1 VPDVEKLRHTVFWP
15 SLVLLGGG
23 LLYTLTGGD
32 LAVTNLK
39 SAARSMTLS
48 LSGPLSITAMGA
60 LLVCMIVAVSPLG
73 AVRLGG
79 PEAEP
84 ELTKWQ
90 YFSIAL
96 CTTVAVGILFW
107 ATAEPLYQYQSPP
120 SSLGIE
126 PESQAARV
134 FAMST
139 LLQHWTLIPYSLYA
153 VPAVLF
159 ALMFYNLGQ
168 PFRLSSCLYPLLGK
182 ASRGGVGVLVDTVC
196 LFALVAGMAASL
208 GAGILTLG
216 GGLNSLFGVTSGP
229 ALWVILGLFVVAS
242 FIVSAVSG
250 LQKGVRI
257 LSDLNTKVFFI
268 LMLLIAILGPSG
280 DRIALTFA
288 GIQDYVINLV
298 PRGLLLQ
305 FKPSD
310 PWPLDWTL
318 FYWTNWMAWA
328 PVTAL
333 FLGRISKGYTVRQM
347 MTFTLLLPSLF
358 VTVWMG
364 ILGGSALVMESQ
376 SHTLLNQLADS
387 GPESIIYSIMQTIP
401 MGSFL
406 SAVFVV
412 GVFVSYVTAADSN
425 TMAMAGLC
433 WSGISPD
440 SPDPP
445 AKLKILWGCI
455 VGSLAVIMICS
466 AGIDGVKALSNLGG
480 IPALFFEIACAVAL
494 LLMVVNRKRF
504 E

>member
-1 VPDVEKLRHTVFWP
+1 MEKLRHWVFWP
-15 SLVLLGGG
+15 ALVLLGGG
-23 LLYTLTGGD
+23 VLFTLIGGD
-32 LAVTNLK
+32 PAVGKLNSLARHV
-39 SAARSMTLS
+39 TLS
-48 LSGPLSITAMGA
+48 LAAPLSITAISM
-60 LLVCMIVAVSPLG
+60 LVVCAIVAASPVG
-73 AVRLGG
+73 GVRLGG
-79 PEAEP
+79 PQAEP
-84 ELTKWQ
+84 DLSKWQ
-90 YFSIAL
+90 YFSISL

-107 ATAEPLYQYQSPP
+107 ATAEPLYQYQNPP

-126 PESQAARV
+126 PESQAAKV

-139 LLQHWTLIPYSLYA
+139 LLQHWTLIPYSMYA

-159 ALMFYNLGQ
+159 ALMFYNMGQ

-182 ASRGGVGVLVDTVC
+182 WSRRGIGALVDTIC

-216 GGLNSLFGVTSGP
+216 GGLNFLFGLPSQP
-229 ALWVILGLFVVAS
+229 FLWVVIGVIVVVS

-250 LQKGVRI
+250 LQNGVRV
-257 LSDLNTKVFFI
+257 LSDLNTKLFFGI
-268 LMLLIAILGPSG
+268 MLMIAFLGPSG
-280 DRIALTFA
+280 DRIALTVA
-288 GIQDYVINLV
+288 GVADYVVNLV

-305 FKPSD
+305 FLPEDS
-310 PWPLDWTL
+310 WPLDWTL

-347 MTFTLLLPSLF
+347 MAFTLLLPSLF

-364 ILGGSALVMESQ
+364 ILGGAALVMESQ
-376 SHTLLNQLADS
+376 TQTLLGKLADS
-387 GPESIIYSIMQTIP
+387 GPESIIYSILETIP
-401 MGSFL
+401 MGGVL
-406 SAVFVV
+406 AGLFVL

-425 TMAMAGLC
+425 TMAMAVLC

-455 VGSLAVIMICS
+455 VGSLSVIMICS

-480 IPALFFEIACAVAL
+480 IPALFFEMACAVSL
-494 LLMVVNRKRF
+494 LLLVMNHKKL
-504 E
+504 ELK

>member
-1 VPDVEKLRHTVFWP
+1 MVFWP
-15 SLVLLGGG
+15 SLLLLGGG
-23 LLYTLTGGD
+23 VLYTLVGGD
-32 LAVTNLK
+32 SAVAKLNA
-39 SAARSMTLS
+39 AARAITLS
-48 LSGPLSITAMGA
+48 LSAPLSITALAMLA
-60 LLVCMIVAVSPLG
+60 VCVVVAVSPLG

-79 PEAEP
+79 PQAKP

-107 ATAEPLYQYQSPP
+107 ATAEPLYQYQAPP
-120 SSLGIE
+120 TSLGIE

-139 LLQHWTLIPYSLYA
+139 LLQHWTLIPYSMYA

-168 PFRLSSCLYPLLGK
+168 PFRLSSCLYPLLGRW
-182 ASRGGVGVLVDTVC
+182 SRGGIGVLVDTVC

-216 GGLNSLFGVTSGP
+216 GGLHFLFGVPSGP
-229 ALWVILGLFVVAS
+229 FLWVVIGVGVVVS

-250 LQKGVRI
+250 LQKGVRV
-257 LSDLNTKVFFI
+257 LSDLNTKVFFV
-268 LMLLIAILGPSG
+268 LMLLIAVLGPSG

-288 GIQDYVINLV
+288 GIQDYFVNLV

-305 FKPSD
+305 FQPDD
-310 PWPLDWTL
+310 PWTLAWTL

-347 MTFTLLLPSLF
+347 MAYTLLLPSLF

-376 SHTLLNQLADS
+376 SHTLLISLTEE
-387 GPESIIYSIMQTIP
+387 GPESIIYSILQTMP
-401 MGSFL
+401 MGSVL
-406 SAVFVV
+406 AGIFVL

-445 AKLKILWGCI
+445 ANLKVLWGCI
-455 VGSLAVIMICS
+455 VGSLSVIMICS
-466 AGIDGVKALSNLGG
+466 AGINGVKALSNLGG
-480 IPALFFEIACAVAL
+480 IPALFFEMACAVSL
-494 LLMVVNRKRF
+494 LLLVVNRKQF

>member
-1 VPDVEKLRHTVFWP
+1 MEKLRHSVFWP
-15 SLVLLGGG
+15 SLLLLGTGLAYTLLGG
-23 LLYTLTGGD
+23 D
-32 LAVTNLK
+32 PAVTNLK
-39 SAARSMTLS
+39 EIAASLTLS
-48 LSGPLSITAMGA
+48 LKTPLSVTAMSSLGICVLVA
-60 LLVCMIVAVSPLG
+60 LSPLG
-73 AVRLGG
+73 GVRLGG
-79 PEAEP
+79 PEAKP
-84 ELTKWQ
+84 DLTTWQ

-107 ATAEPLYQYQSPP
+107 ATAEPLYQYQAPP
-120 SSLGIE
+120 ESLGIV

-139 LLQHWTLIPYSLYA
+139 LLQHWTLLPYSMYA

-182 ASRGGVGVLVDTVC
+182 ASRSGVGVIVDTVC

-216 GGLNSLFGVTSGP
+216 GGLNYLFGVTSGP
-229 ALWVILGLFVVAS
+229 ALWVVIGIVVVAS

-257 LSDLNTKVFFI
+257 LSDLNTKVFFA
-268 LMLLIAILGPSG
+268 LMLLIALVGPSG
-280 DRIALTFA
+280 DRIALTLT
-288 GIQDYVINLV
+288 GIADYVVNLV
-298 PRGLLLQ
+298 PRGFLWQ
-305 FKPSD
+305 FDASD
-310 PWPLDWTL
+310 PWPLAWTL

-347 MTFTLLLPSLF
+347 MLFTLILPSLF

-376 SHTLLNQLADS
+376 SHSLLDKLAAS
-387 GPESIIYSIMQTIP
+387 GPESIIYAIMQTMP
-401 MGSFL
+401 LGSL
-406 SAVFVV
+406 LAAVFVV
-412 GVFVSYVTAADSN
+412 GVFISYVTAADSN

-433 WSGISPD
+433 WSGISPE

-466 AGIDGVKALSNLGG
+466 AGVDGVKALSNLGG
-480 IPALFFEIACAVAL
+480 IPALFFEIGCALSL
-494 LLMVVNRKRF
+494 LLLVLNRKKF
-504 E
+504 DV